1 MTNGTLRTAAKV
13 RACAG
18 SWVNTTAEA
27 LRRRRDRGQGA
38 VEYLGIIILVAL
50 IIVAVVATNIDTVI
64 ADALT
69 SAVNKV
75 TGAGG

>member
-1 MTNGTLRTAAKV
+1 MTNGSLRTTTKARVYAA
-13 RACAG
+13 

-50 IIVAVVATNIDTVI
+50 IIVAVVATNIDDTI
-64 ADALT
+64 ANALRQ
-69 SAVNKV
+69 AVDKV
-75 TGAGG
+75 TNAGG